1 MSRQREL
8 SKSNLMYQAPI
19 VVFGTGGSGTRVV
32 ANILAQAG
40 CFIGSNLNRAMDNQ
54 DFGFILAGR
63 VDWMRRQFP
72 FESSVVKDYLRLF
85 KKVFFHMRLTF
96 SDYSLLGKIATEYVC
111 GRSRR
116 SFMRRPLHERARR
129 AMQLLRPGI
138 VGSSEDFSNYQQWG
152 FKSPEA
158 IYFVEPFVEFFPGV
172 RLIHLV
178 RDGRDMAVSQ
188 NRNPLQ
194 YLNIFDIEEE
204 HEIKAALAN
213 WCAVNAWARERC
225 EALIPSEQYL
235 LIRYEDICHQPRK
248 SVNRILSF
256 AGLEAANVES
266 IYEIPKPNPTIQRW
280 KKNREYFHGL
290 DTSVLKNFGYPG

>member
-1 MSRQREL
+1 MKQT
-8 SKSNLMYQAPI
+8 PI

-63 VDWMRRQFP
+63 IDWMRRQFP
-72 FESSVVKDYLRLF
+72 FAGDVAEDYLRLF

-96 SDYSLLGKIATEYVC
+96 AEYCSLGKIATEYVW
-111 GRSRR
+111 GRSRK

-129 AMQLLRPGI
+129 ALQLLRPGI
-138 VGSSEDFSNYQQWG
+138 LGTLEDFSHYQQWG

-158 IYFVEPFVEFFPGV
+158 IYFVEPLVEFFPGV
-172 RLIHLV
+172 KIIHLV

-188 NRNPLQ
+188 NQNPLQ
-194 YLNIFDIEEE
+194 YLDIFAIEQEN
-204 HEIKAALAN
+204 EIKAALAN
-213 WCAVNAWARERC
+213 WSAVNGWARERC

-235 LIRYEDICHQPRK
+235 LIRYEDICHQPKK
-248 SVNRILSF
+248 SVDQILSF
-256 AGLEAANVES
+256 ARLEVTNVDS
-266 IYEIPKPNPTIQRW
+266 LYAIPKPNPAIKRW
-280 KKNREYFHGL
+280 KKQSEYFQSI
-290 DTSVLKNFGYPG
+290 DTSVLKNFGYPN